1 MRVITNLEADTGDH
15 ALTRLGPNTIQL
27 IMPGQVD
34 GEELLFQLR
43 DHGDEIPKQPD
54 QRTALRMR
62 AWELKQLGWKL

>member
-1 MRVITNLEADTGDH
+1 
-15 ALTRLGPNTIQL
+15 
-27 IMPGQVD
+27 MPGQVD

-43 DHGDEIPKQPD
+43 DQSYEIPKQPD

>member
-1 MRVITNLEADTGDH
+1 MLDMH
-15 ALTRLGPNTIQL
+15 
-27 IMPGQVD
+27 MPGQVD

-62 AWELKQLGWKL
+62 AWKLKQLGWEAKRHCQ